1 MEDYYKILEVQDTAS
16 PAEIKKAYRKL
27 ALQWHPDRYANMGQE
42 AMAYAE
48 ERFKIVARAY
58 EVLSDS
64 EKRLAYDARRAPWA
78 YPPRSSSPRSGDSP
92 NGGGT
97 GSSASAG
104 GYSSYYGSAY
114 GYYYKNTDFH
124 WGRGKMGESRQYRS
138 NIRSVFAEW
147 LYGGLM
153 WLILSL
159 NIGVVQDC
167 SRDMNGVCDPV
178 VEVEHKDVRE

>member
-1 MEDYYKILEVQDTAS
+1 MEDYYKILGVQDTAS

-42 AMAYAE
+42 AIAYAE
-48 ERFKIVARAY
+48 ARFKIVARAY

-64 EKRLAYDARRAPWA
+64 ERRLAYDARRAPWA

-114 GYYYKNTDFH
+114 GYYYDKNADFH
-124 WGRGKMGESRQYRS
+124 WDRGKMGESRQYRS
-138 NIRSVFAEW
+138 ANIRNVLADW
-147 LYGGLM
+147 LIGGLM

-159 NIGVVQDC
+159 NIGVVQNC
-167 SRDMNGVCDPV
+167 CRDM
-178 VEVEHKDVRE
+178 KDFCEPIVSEK